1 MQMHGKRLIALV
13 LATLIVA
20 VIATTVRYRFV
31 GRVPAVTLTLY
42 GNVDIREVQLAFRVS
57 GRLNSMYAD
66 EGDTMAAHQLL
77 AELDSEPYREALQAS
92 DARVLR
98 SEADVAKFKSGTRP
112 QDVQRADAAVA
123 AALAA
128 FEDAQSDYL
137 RQSGLFESG
146 ASSERVRN
154 AARARRD
161 EAAAKLASAREALAL
176 AKEGFRT
183 EDIAAAEAELQATKA
198 QRALVKTR
206 LEDTR
211 LFAPSAGI
219 LLTRVREPG
228 SMLAAGEPVYSLSL
242 RNPLYVRAFVSEPNL
257 GKLVPG
263 TPITLTADSSEKS
276 YHGHVGFVS
285 PRAEFTPKSVQTTD
299 LRTDLVYRV
308 RIVVDDADDA
318 LRQGMPVTVHVPL
331 EGQKGT
337 AAVRQSEGSDAP
349 H

>member
-1 MQMHGKRLIALV
+1 MLMHAKRRIVLILAIAI
-13 LATLIVA
+13 LAT
-20 VIATTVRYRFV
+20 IATTAWYRF
-31 GRVPAVTLTLY
+31 GRHAPATALSLY

-57 GRLNSMYAD
+57 GRLKSMYAD
-66 EGDTMAAHQLL
+66 EGDAVAAHQLV
-77 AELDSEPYREALQAS
+77 AQLDAEPYREALRAS
-92 DARVLR
+92 DARVQQA
-98 SEADVAKFKSGTRP
+98 EANVAKLKSGNRP
-112 QDVQRADAAVA
+112 QDVQRAGAAVA
-123 AALAA
+123 EALAGSK
-128 FEDAQSDYL
+128 DAQSDYL

-183 EDIAAAEAELQATKA
+183 EDIAAAEAELQAAKA
-198 QRALVKTR
+198 QRALAKTQ

-211 LFAPSAGI
+211 LFSPSAGT

-228 SMLAAGEPVYSLSL
+228 SMLAQGAPVYSLSL

-257 GKLVPG
+257 GNVAPG
-263 TPITLTADSSEKS
+263 TPITLTTDSSRKI

-285 PRAEFTPKSVQTTD
+285 PQAEFTPKSVQTTD

-308 RIVVDDADDA
+308 RVVVDDADDA
-318 LRQGMPVTVHVPL
+318 LRQGMPVTIRVPL
-331 EGQKGT
+331 SPYKGT
-337 AAVRQSEGSDAP
+337 PPVQQAEANDAP